1 MTAEL
6 GSVLISLERNSLFA
20 LVIPICMSAC
30 SHQDDGSLL
39 VLEGD
44 ENKTCSE
51 LHTAYELAGQMSKE
65 NIQSRR
71 RWLVQLIRDGDC
83 RPPKQTDMKFNFHL
97 NISG

>member
-1 MTAEL
+1 MTEEL
-6 GSVLISLERNSLFA
+6 GSVLTSIKRNSLFA
-20 LVIPICMSAC
+20 LVLLICMSAC
-30 SHQDDGSLL
+30 SHQNEGSLL

-51 LHTAYELAGQMSKE
+51 LHAAYELAGQMSEE

-83 RPPKQTDMKFNFHL
+83 QLHKQSNMRFNFNL
-97 NISG
+97 TISG